1 MTAIPDLA
9 VIGAGPAGL
18 IAAERVAAAGCTVHV
33 FDRMPGPARKF
44 LLAGKSGLNITHAE
58 PTEIFARRY
67 GDHAGFFR
75 DCLAGFS
82 PDDLRAWVHGLG
94 VETFVGSSGRVFPV
108 TMKASVL
115 VRAWLRRLEGLGV
128 VLHPRHRWTGWDADG
143 ALLFDRP
150 EGTRLAVRPRATLLA
165 LGGASWPRTGSDG
178 AWTGILA
185 ARGVELAPFR
195 PSNMGFTV
203 GWSAAFAERF
213 AGHPVK
219 SVVLSFGG
227 RRLRGEFVITRGG
240 IEGSAIYALSAALR
254 DALERDGRATLVL
267 DLKPDVTDDA
277 VLDRLRH
284 RRAADSMSNALR
296 KTLRLPDVAIGLLR
310 ERTGPEVFRDPVR
323 LARSIKALDLPLTEC
338 APIDRAISSA
348 GGVRFAELDDRLM
361 VKRLPGVFV
370 AGEMLDWE
378 APTGGYLLQGCFA
391 TGVRAAGGILARLA
405 E

>member
-9 VIGAGPAGL
+9 VVGAGPAGL
-18 IAAERVAAAGCTVHV
+18 IAAERVAAAGHSVHV

-58 PTEIFARRY
+58 PPDIFAGRY
-67 GDHAGFFR
+67 GEHAGFFR

-128 VLHPRHRWTGWDADG
+128 VLRPRHRWTGWDADG
-143 ALLFDRP
+143 ALLFERP
-150 EGTRLAVRPRATLLA
+150 DGSALTVRPRATLLA

-195 PSNMGFTV
+195 PSNMGFAV
-203 GWSAAFAERF
+203 GWSDVFAERF

-219 SVVLSFGG
+219 SVVLSFNE
-227 RRLRGEFVITRGG
+227 RRLKGEFVITRSG
-240 IEGSAIYALSAALR
+240 IEGSAVYVLSTALR
-254 DALERDGRATLVL
+254 DALERDGHASLTL
-267 DLKPDVTDDA
+267 DLKPDLTEEA
-277 VLDRLRH
+277 VLDRLRK
-284 RRAADSMSNALR
+284 RRAADSMTNALR
-296 KTLRLPDVAIGLLR
+296 KTLRLPDVAMALLR
-310 ERTGPEVFRDPVR
+310 EGTGPEVFRDPVR
-323 LARSIKALDLPLTEC
+323 LARSIKALDLPLTAS

-361 VKRLPGVFV
+361 LRRLPGMFV

-391 TGVRAAGGILARLA
+391 TGVRAAEGILARLA